1 MLGGK
6 MLFTNISFLYY
17 FLPVLI
23 IIYFIMPKFKNIIFF

>member
-23 IIYFIMPKFKNIIFF
+23 IIYFIMPKKFKNFLE